1 MTGKS
6 LAKWSL
12 AQRIRSDT
20 TRRPTVRLTAR
31 NANVP
36 RTAQPTE
43 RRSIVPDE
51 ASPNEIAMMTQPMV
65 SSRIAEAT
73 MIWPMSRR
81 MKFISRTTIATILI
95 EEIDSAVPRNRAVTK
110 RDSGMRQQ
118 RIRQQRAEREAA
130 DERAA
135 PPRRRRPPSPSGRPG
150 APAGGRFPCR

>member
-20 TRRPTVRLTAR
+20 TRRPMVRLTAR

-36 RTAQPTE
+36 RTAKLTE

-51 ASPNEIAMMTQPMV
+51 ASPNEIAMMTHPAV
-65 SSRIAEAT
+65 SSRIADAT

-81 MKFISRTTIATILI
+81 MKFISRTTTATILI
-95 EEIDSAVPRNRAVTK
+95 EEIDNAVAEEQGGDEARLRHAAAANPAAVRRARSRT
-110 RDSGMRQQ
+110 
-118 RIRQQRAEREAA
+118 
-130 DERAA
+130 
-135 PPRRRRPPSPSGRPG
+135 
-150 APAGGRFPCR
+150 